1 MRTNNRFKLTC
12 YYVRGRF
19 EIPIFETSS
28 LQQLE
33 IKIRGKAGALL
44 VYPFDPT
51 LEVQRDYLSIQI
63 TRCAAGQSFT
73 SEICRY
79 SRSTSGD
86 SLWAY

>member
-33 IKIRGKAGALL
+33 IKVRGKAGALL
-44 VYPFDPT
+44 IYPFDPD
-51 LEVQRDYLSIQI
+51 LVVQRDYLSIRI
-63 TRCAAGQSFT
+63 TRSVNGQSFT

-79 SRSTSGD
+79 SRSTSGK
-86 SLWAY
+86 SLCAY